1 MIRAATLERVLLLL
15 SDFLALTICFVLAYW
30 IQFHSGW
37 IAEKFDPTKTLDA
50 YWHIGCVLNICWLVW
65 FTFTGLYRTW
75 LLQSRTLQILRVLR
89 AVFVGVVLIIIG
101 LFGSEFVGKV
111 AAGAPL
117 DGGYLYGSR
126 FTWIF
131 VYGIFVLIF
140 VAAFRMVLYLG
151 LRALLR
157 RGYGANKVLVL
168 GCTESGKNIMEALKN
183 APEVGQRVVG
193 FVDER
198 YQVIDHLFCDI
209 PVLGKYSDLPV
220 LVKKL
225 GISGIIIAHDSTSPQ
240 EIMRVLVW
248 VCELPLHIYIVP
260 ELYPAVNGRFKG
272 NLVHGFELQ
281 ELFAFA
287 MPPWQVQIKRFLDI
301 VIGGFIGLCS
311 LPVCLLAAL
320 AIKLDDH
327 GPIFYSQERI
337 GLYGKPFTVYKFRT
351 MRTDAEKFGAQW
363 ATKDD
368 PRITK
373 IGKFLRKTR
382 IDELPQILCVLKGDM
397 SMVGPRPERA
407 VFIGKLREQIPFY
420 ISRLKMKPGL
430 TGWAQVRHHYDT
442 SIEDVQ
448 IKLQYDMYYYE
459 NMSLLLDFQILVRTV
474 YVVLTGKGAQ

>member
-89 AVFVGVVLIIIG
+89 SVFVGVVLIIIG
-101 LFGSEFVGKV
+101 LFGSEFMGKV
-111 AAGAPL
+111 AAGVPL
-117 DGGYLYGSR
+117 SGNYIYGSR
-126 FTWIF
+126 FTWIL
-131 VYGIFVLIF
+131 VYGIFVLVF
-140 VAAFRMVLYLG
+140 VAVFRMFLYLG

-157 RGYGANKVLVL
+157 RGYGANKVLIL

-198 YQVIDHLFCDI
+198 YQVMDHRFCDI
-209 PVLGKYSDLPV
+209 PVLGKYSDLPT

-225 GISGIIIAHDSTSPQ
+225 GISGIIIAHDSSSPQ

-272 NLVHGFELQ
+272 NLAHGFELQ
-281 ELFAFA
+281 ELFALPI
-287 MPPWQVQIKRFLDI
+287 PPWPVQIKRFLDI
-301 VIGGFIGLCS
+301 VIAGFIGICS
-311 LPVCLLAAL
+311 LPICLLAAI

-351 MRTDAEKFGAQW
+351 MRTDAEKSGAQW
-363 ATKDD
+363 ATKKD
-368 PRITK
+368 PRITRV
-373 IGKFLRKTR
+373 GHFLRKTR
-382 IDELPQILCVLKGDM
+382 IDELPQLFCVLKGDM

-420 ISRLKMKPGL
+420 IGRLKMKPGL

-448 IKLQYDMYYYE
+448 IKLQYDMYYFE